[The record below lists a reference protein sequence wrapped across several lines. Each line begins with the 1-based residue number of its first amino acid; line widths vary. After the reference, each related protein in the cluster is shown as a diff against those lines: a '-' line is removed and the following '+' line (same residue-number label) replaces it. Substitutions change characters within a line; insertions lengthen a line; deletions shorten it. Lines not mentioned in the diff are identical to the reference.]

1 MSKGR
6 NKHSAYYQ
14 FLEPFLESGN
24 NEEIQKAKKEWFRK
38 YKAEWRKAYRKKN
51 KEFTISW
58 TKEELKI
65 LSQEAKRHRL
75 SKTRFIKKA
84 TMGYIDKRY
93 IVPYQEEVNKTL
105 QILAMIYNGI
115 EDISKEGILPGNIAK
130 DLQAVINRLEHDFR
144 VAIFSPKTIEQV
156 LSEVVKAKPGIKA
169 RLIQFIET
177 L

>member
-1 MSKGR
+1 M
-6 NKHSAYYQ
+6 NKSRKKINAYYQ
-14 FLEPFLESGN
+14 FLEPFLENGN

-58 TKEELKI
+58 TKEDLKI

-75 SKTRFIKKA
+75 SKTRFIKQA

-93 IVPYQEEVNKTL
+93 IVPYQEEVNKSL
-105 QILAMIYNGI
+105 QILAMVYNSI
-115 EDISKEGILPGNIAK
+115 EDISEEGKLAGNIAK
-130 DLQAVINRLEHDFR
+130 DLHAIINHLEHDFR
-144 VAIFSPKTIEQV
+144 IAIFSPKTIEQV
-156 LSEVVKAKPGIKA
+156 LSEAVKEKPNIKA
-169 RLIQFIET
+169 RLIQFIEN